1 MSSNRVTDDDL
12 GTNKETEIRSG
23 PSSLRQTKVSPHSY
37 KVGVPPKQNLW
48 EVFKSTVKETLF
60 PDEPLRSFKDQSK
73 SRKFL
78 MGMEAVF
85 PILQWGREYNLNK
98 FKGDLIA
105 GLTIASLCI
114 PQVLIIDMFLII
126 SI

>member
-1 MSSNRVTDDDL
+1 MSSNRVTDDDSE
-12 GTNKETEIRSG
+12 TNKEKEITSG
-23 PSSLRQTKVSPHSY
+23 PSSRRQTKVSPHSY
-37 KVGVPPKQNLW
+37 KVGVPAKQKLW
-48 EVFKSTVKETLF
+48 EEFKSTVKETLF
-60 PDEPLRSFKDQSK
+60 PDEPLRSFKNQPK

-78 MGMEAVF
+78 MGMEAAF
-85 PILQWGREYNLNK
+85 PILQWGREYNLSM

-114 PQVLIIDMFLII
+114 PQVIINLFLII